1 MRLSH
6 AYVALCACSGVLS
19 FAPRP
24 VTVWPT
30 PRVAR
35 ARLGDGAICRA
46 ASAPRRC
53 WPQRPRGALA
63 RLAAAGDGDAN
74 EDDAVA
80 EDEDEEEGADGD
92 EGNPFQSSDGLPEF
106 LKRQLAEAILQATK
120 DAPGEGAT
128 AAVMHDGQLVAIG
141 GRDDEGNYVLMN
153 PSEMPE
159 GEKTPFLE
167 AAAAAAEKDG
177 KDGADGDGPGGLGGD
192 AGGRDGRAPGEP
204 RSRDGAT
211 QRKERARRAR
221 ESALKPIL
229 SFKLRPREVREHLD
243 RFVIGQVE
251 AKKVLAVAVCDH
263 YNHIRR
269 CLADP
274 KLADQ
279 DYTKPNIL
287 LLGPTGSG
295 KTYLMKNIAKLLGV
309 PFVKGDAT
317 KFTETGIVGEDVED
331 LVRDLVDAA
340 NGDTELASYGI
351 IYVDEV
357 DKICKDGDDTRVYSS
372 GAGARGVQNTFLK
385 IMEETE
391 IALVRPNSP
400 QEMFS
405 SMGSKKK
412 KISTRHMLFIFSG
425 AFHGLNERLRKKQ
438 ETRPIGFGH
447 EIFAEQ
453 SVDDRAAE
461 RALPANPFA
470 PAAADGADA
479 DADARL
485 GGDAGADAA
494 VGIGRQNSEQGAAP
508 ARSWLHAAVTKD
520 FIDSGLEPEFIG
532 RIPVRVAVEP
542 LSEDDLVQ
550 ILTSSEGSVLKQC
563 VFERARFSRARRA
576 LDVRARALAR
586 ARRAPRRLSPRRLSR
601 SRSASFA
608 RAVARPRP
616 RLPTLEVRERLPR
629 LQHRARRDQGRDPSG
644 RARRGRRGDGRARAR
659 DGARAHVPRPQG
671 ETTTRETVCRP
682 VPRADRPPRDD
693 VPSL

>member
-1 MRLSH
+1 M
-6 AYVALCACSGVLS
+6 
-19 FAPRP
+19 
-24 VTVWPT
+24 
-30 PRVAR
+30 
-35 ARLGDGAICRA
+35 
-46 ASAPRRC
+46 
-53 WPQRPRGALA
+53 LA

-80 EDEDEEEGADGD
+80 EDEEEEGAEDD

-153 PSEMPE
+153 PSEMAE

-177 KDGADGDGPGGLGGD
+177 KDDGGDGDGLGALLGADGKG
-192 AGGRDGRAPGEP
+192 GGRTQGE

-425 AFHGLNERLRKKQ
+425 AFHGLNERLRKKS

-453 SVDDRAAE
+453 SVDERAAE

-470 PAAADGADA
+470 PAGADDADA
-479 DADARL
+479 DADSRL
-485 GGDAGADAA
+485 SGAGSDAA

-563 VFERARFSRARRA
+563 VQESDREIAQARAHSPRLARFS
-576 LDVRARALAR
+576 LEDARATLA
-586 ARRAPRRLSPRRLSR
+586 SH
-601 SRSASFA
+601 
-608 RAVARPRP
+608 AVSS
-616 RLPTLEVRERLPR
+616 LLF
-629 LQHRARRDQGRDPSG
+629 
-644 RARRGRRGDGRARAR
+644 
-659 DGARAHVPRPQG
+659 
-671 ETTTRETVCRP
+671 P
-682 VPRADRPPRDD
+682 VGT
-693 VPSL
+693 